1 MFCVSLHR
9 IYRGFMEDI
18 SIEKTADGWDTLYV
32 PSLDEH
38 YHSIKG
44 ALAESRHIFI
54 DCALR
59 FHEADKVKVLEV
71 GFGTGLNVLLTALDT
86 SKRHVDYCTLELYPL
101 RLEDA
106 MKLNYG
112 NMLGDD
118 NAKQLFHDLHA
129 ARWNEAV
136 ELSPR
141 FTLHKML
148 VDFMNPE
155 VNLPADVD
163 VCYMDAFAPE
173 KQPGMW
179 GETALKRLYDCM
191 AQGGVLTT
199 YCAKG
204 EIRRRLQ
211 AMGFKVERLPGPP
224 GGKREI
230 LRAVKD

>member
-1 MFCVSLHR
+1 MDLSC
-9 IYRGFMEDI
+9 FMEDI

-38 YHSIKG
+38 YHSVKG

-59 FHEADKVKVLEV
+59 FHEADRVKVLEV
-71 GFGTGLNVLLTALDT
+71 GFGTGLNALLTALDT
-86 SKRHVDYCTLELYPL
+86 SKQHVDYYTLELHPL
-101 RLEDA
+101 QLEDA

-112 NMLGDD
+112 NMLGNDD
-118 NAKQLFHDLHA
+118 AKRLFQGLHA
-129 ARWNEAV
+129 AKWNEAV
-136 ELSPR
+136 DLSPR

-155 VNLPADVD
+155 VNLPAYVD

-179 GETALKRLYDCM
+179 EETALGRLYDSM
-191 AQGGVLTT
+191 GHGGVLTT

-204 EIRRRLQ
+204 EIRRRLLSL
-211 AMGFKVERLPGPP
+211 GFNVERLPGPP

-230 LRAVKD
+230 LRAVKY